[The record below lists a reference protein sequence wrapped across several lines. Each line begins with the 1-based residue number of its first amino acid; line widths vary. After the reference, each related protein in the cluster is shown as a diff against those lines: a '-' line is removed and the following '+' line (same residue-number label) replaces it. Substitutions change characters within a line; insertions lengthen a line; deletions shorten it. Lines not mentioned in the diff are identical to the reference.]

1 MNTSEVG
8 NSSYSYDIA
17 TAKKESDSTKRVLSR
32 VGVMSE
38 NGKLN
43 DAELSKTS
51 EELEY
56 IEQKDYRY
64 SNRDDDDKEIVSEH
78 EEMRDSFRLVEEVID
93 QSPSSL
99 RKKLLYDHVQNI
111 NISLQKKGDG
121 VRSNR
126 SDLNTLELQNGY
138 E

>member
-64 SNRDDDDKEIVSEH
+64 SNRDDDKEIVSEH
-78 EEMRDSFRLVEEVID
+78 EEMRDSFRLVEGVID

-99 RKKLLYDHVQNI
+99 RKKLLYDHVQNN
-111 NISLQKKGDG
+111 NISQ
-121 VRSNR
+121 
-126 SDLNTLELQNGY
+126 
-138 E
+138 